1 VIALG
6 GLAIAISGILI
17 IVGARKI
24 GCRVLLVGLVLV
36 VAASALKPSQ
46 TSMPERSH
54 VADR

>member
-1 VIALG
+1 MIALG